1 MTHLHGERPFDE
13 EQYERQGGVF
23 VPVNGGHE
31 VGCEDDQCAPDELL
45 EDPLNDDGVP
55 GTPDDLPYDYG
66 VEVPNAT
73 DMQVLSP
80 EHRHSGFGGMGRTGA
95 PDDPS
100 QEPPLGA
107 EDERDL
113 WQRQRGLIQESGDEA
128 ARWAGLAEKD
138 LPRIEDA
145 IGEDAGEVLPDAP
158 EGESATGVS

>member
-1 MTHLHGERPFDE
+1 MPKLHGERPFDE
-13 EQYERQGGVF
+13 EEYERQGGVL

-31 VGCEDDQCAPDELL
+31 VGCEDDQCAPDEVV

-66 VEVPNAT
+66 VEVAEAN

-80 EHRHSGFGGMGRTGA
+80 ENRHAGDGGIGYTG
-95 PDDPS
+95 PPEDVTEES
-100 QEPPLGA
+100 PLGA
-107 EDERDL
+107 VDEREL
-113 WQRQRGLIQESGDEA
+113 WHKQRGLIEESGDEA
-128 ARWAGLAEKD
+128 ARWGALSED
-138 LPRIEDA
+138 ELPRIEDA